1 LGRNLPRTTEPVLP
15 NRNIRMNNIVIA
27 LTATVAVLSVGGYNS
42 SDSNYPDS
50 VSTSSADR
58 LDNKFR
64 PPVRGETKAEV
75 EAQYS
80 DPDQVS
86 RDGEN
91 GESWVYVFGKD
102 KILGNDKL
110 FIPGYGLFARV
121 RVLTIHF
128 DRDGRVTG
136 WKTAIIGF
144 GK

>member
-1 LGRNLPRTTEPVLP
+1 
-15 NRNIRMNNIVIA
+15 MNSIVIA
-27 LTATVAVLSVGGYNS
+27 LAATIAALSVSVYNS
-42 SDSNYPDS
+42 SGSNNPDG
-50 VSTSSADR
+50 VSNSSSER

-75 EAQYS
+75 KAQYS

-86 RDGEN
+86 PDGQN

-110 FIPGYGLFARV
+110 FIPGYGLFVRV
-121 RVLTIHF
+121 RVLRIQF
-128 DRDGRVTG
+128 YRDGRVAG

-144 GK
+144 SK

>member
-1 LGRNLPRTTEPVLP
+1 
-15 NRNIRMNNIVIA
+15 MNNIVIA
-27 LTATVAVLSVGGYNS
+27 LAATIAALSVSVYNS
-42 SDSNYPDS
+42 SGSNNSDG
-50 VSTSSADR
+50 VSTSSSDR
-58 LDNKFR
+58 SDNKFR

-75 EAQYS
+75 KAQYS

-86 RDGEN
+86 HDGEN

-110 FIPGYGLFARV
+110 FIPGYGLFVRV
-121 RVLTIHF
+121 RVLRIQF

>member
-1 LGRNLPRTTEPVLP
+1 
-15 NRNIRMNNIVIA
+15 MNNIVIA
-27 LTATVAVLSVGGYNS
+27 LAATIAALSVSVYNS
-42 SDSNYPDS
+42 SGSNNPDG
-50 VSTSSADR
+50 VSNSSSER

-75 EAQYS
+75 KAQYS

-86 RDGEN
+86 PDGQN

-110 FIPGYGLFARV
+110 FIPGYGLFVRV
-121 RVLTIHF
+121 RVLRIQF